1 MVMIGFLE
9 MTSSKC
15 VRMTAEIK
23 SKTDHQLIV
32 EVTIPFEKSM
42 LASEGRIEQALSE
55 AGSLA
60 TGELL
65 KRFDTDGSAI
75 QMGSTKLTSKGQV
88 EKPYQTPYGETRVAR
103 HVYQSPQGGA
113 TFCPLER
120 DARIIQGATPK
131 LAKQLSHK
139 YSKLSVDEVKTDL
152 HSNHGRALSRGYIQ
166 KVSETVGALAQAKEE
181 HWHYSTPALAA
192 PVATVS
198 IGLDG
203 TTLFLRE
210 HGYRIAMVG
219 TLALYDKAG
228 ERLHTTY
235 IGAAPEYGKARF
247 LARMRQEIAHIK
259 QLYPEALYIG
269 LADGATDNWSFLNQH
284 TAIQITDFWHATEY
298 LAQAAEAIF
307 PLKRDSTRKQQWLED
322 RCHTLKHLQG
332 AAGRILNELKDQLA
346 SLSSISHRETL
357 QKAVSYF
364 THQQPRMR
372 YYALVKQALPIG
384 SGVTEAACK
393 TIVKQRLCQSGMK
406 WHEKGASIILSLR
419 TLERSNRWEQ
429 FWSKVNQYGTAH

>member
-1 MVMIGFLE
+1 
-9 MTSSKC
+9 
-15 VRMTAEIK
+15 MTAKITSRTEDTLIIEI
-23 SKTDHQLIV
+23 TL
-32 EVTIPFEKSM
+32 PLARSM
-42 LASEGRIEQALSE
+42 LEGEGRIEQALNE

-65 KRFDTDGSAI
+65 KCFDTDGSAI

-88 EKPYQTPYGETRVAR
+88 EKPYQTPYGETRVKR

-131 LAKQLSHK
+131 LAKLLSHK

-152 HSNHGRALSRGYIQ
+152 QSNHGRALSRGYIQ

-181 HWHYSTPALAA
+181 QWHYATPPLDT

-203 TTLFLRE
+203 TTIYLRE
-210 HGYRIAMVG
+210 QGYRIAMVG
-219 TLALYDKAG
+219 TLALYDAQG

-235 IGAAPEYGKARF
+235 IGATPEYGKASF
-247 LARMRQEIAHIK
+247 LERMRQEIAHTK
-259 QLYPEALYIG
+259 QLYPDALYIG

-284 TAIQITDFWHATEY
+284 TTIQVTDFWHATEY
-298 LAQAAEAIF
+298 LAQAGEALF
-307 PLKRDSTRKQQWLED
+307 PAKRDAARKKQWLDE
-322 RCHTLKHLQG
+322 RCHKLKHFKG
-332 AAGRILNELKDQLA
+332 AAGRILNELKEPLA
-346 SLSSISHRETL
+346 GTLSNSNREKL

-364 THQQPRMR
+364 TNQKARMR

-393 TIVKQRLCQSGMK
+393 MIVKQRLCQSGMK

-429 FWSKVNQYGTAH
+429 FWGKINQYGAAC

>member
-1 MVMIGFLE
+1 
-9 MTSSKC
+9 
-15 VRMTAEIK
+15 MTAKITSRTEDTLIIEI
-23 SKTDHQLIV
+23 TL
-32 EVTIPFEKSM
+32 PLARSM
-42 LASEGRIEQALSE
+42 LEGEGRIEQALNE

-65 KRFDTDGSAI
+65 QCFDTDGSAI
-75 QMGSTKLTSKGQV
+75 QLGSTKLTSKGQV
-88 EKPYQTPYGETRVAR
+88 EKPYQTPYGETRVKR

-113 TFCPLER
+113 TFCPMER

-131 LAKQLSHK
+131 LAKLLSHK

-152 HSNHGRALSRGYIQ
+152 QSNHGRTLSRGYIQ

-181 HWHYSTPALAA
+181 HWHYATPVLDS

-203 TTLFLRE
+203 TTIYLRE
-210 HGYRIAMVG
+210 QGYRIAMVG
-219 TLALYDKAG
+219 TLALYDSAG

-235 IGAAPEYGKARF
+235 LGASPEYGKASF
-247 LARMRQEIAHIK
+247 LERMRQEIAHTK

-284 TAIQITDFWHATEY
+284 TAIQVTDFWHATEY
-298 LAQAAEAIF
+298 LAQAGEALF
-307 PLKRDSTRKQQWLED
+307 PAKRDAARKKQCLDE
-322 RCHTLKHLQG
+322 RCHKLKHLKG
-332 AAGRILNELKDQLA
+332 AAGRILKELKAHLA
-346 SLSSISHRETL
+346 GTLSTSNREKL

-364 THQQPRMR
+364 TRQKARMG

-393 TIVKQRLCQSGMK
+393 MIVKQRLCQSGMK
-406 WHEKGASIILSLR
+406 WNEKGASIILSLR

-429 FWSKVNQYGTAH
+429 FWGKINQYGTAC

>member
-1 MVMIGFLE
+1 MAAKI
-9 MTSSKC
+9 TSRTDNNL
-15 VRMTAEIK
+15 VIEI
-23 SKTDHQLIV
+23 TL
-32 EVTIPFEKSM
+32 PLARSM
-42 LASEGRIEQALSE
+42 LEGEGHIEQALNE

-65 KRFDTDGSAI
+65 KCFDTDGSAI

-88 EKPYQTPYGETRVAR
+88 EKPYQTPYGETRVKR
-103 HVYQSPQGGA
+103 HVYQSPQGGT

-131 LAKQLSHK
+131 LAKLLSHK

-152 HSNHGRALSRGYIQ
+152 QSNHGRSLSRGYIQ

-181 HWHYSTPALAA
+181 HWHYATPALDA

-203 TTLFLRE
+203 TTLYLRE
-210 HGYRIAMVG
+210 QGYRIAMVG
-219 TLALYDKAG
+219 TLALYDHAG

-235 IGAAPEYGKARF
+235 LGASPEYGKASF
-247 LARMRQEIAHIK
+247 LERMRQEIEHTK
-259 QLYPEALYIG
+259 QLYPDALYIG

-284 TAIQITDFWHATEY
+284 TTIQVTDFWHATEY
-298 LAQAAEAIF
+298 LAQAGEALF
-307 PLKRDSTRKQQWLED
+307 PAKRDAARKKQWLDE
-322 RCHTLKHLQG
+322 RCHKLKHFKG
-332 AAGRILNELKDQLA
+332 AAGRILNELKEPLA
-346 SLSSISHRETL
+346 GTLSKSNREKL
-357 QKAVSYF
+357 HKAVSYF
-364 THQQPRMR
+364 TRQKARMR

-393 TIVKQRLCQSGMK
+393 MIVKQRLCQSGMK
-406 WHEKGASIILSLR
+406 WNEKGASIILSLR

-429 FWSKVNQYGTAH
+429 FWGKINQYGTAC

>member
-1 MVMIGFLE
+1 MIHFLE
-9 MTSSKC
+9 ITLRKFTL
-15 VRMTAEIK
+15 MTAKITSRTEDTLVIEI
-23 SKTDHQLIV
+23 TL
-32 EVTIPFEKSM
+32 PLARSM
-42 LASEGRIEQALSE
+42 LEGEGHIEQALNE

-75 QMGSTKLTSKGQV
+75 QMGSTRLTSKGQV
-88 EKPYQTPYGETRVAR
+88 EKPYQTPYGETRLKR

-131 LAKQLSHK
+131 LAKLLSHK

-152 HSNHGRALSRGYIQ
+152 QSNHGRTLSRGYIQ

-181 HWHYSTPALAA
+181 HWHYTTPDLDE

-203 TTLFLRE
+203 TTLYLRE

-219 TLALYDKAG
+219 TLALYDSTG

-235 IGAAPEYGKARF
+235 IGASPEYGKASF
-247 LARMRQEIAHIK
+247 LERMRQEIAHTK
-259 QLYPEALYIG
+259 QLYPDALYIG

-284 TAIQITDFWHATEY
+284 TAIQVTDFWHATEY
-298 LAQAAEAIF
+298 LAQAGEAIF
-307 PLKRDSTRKQQWLED
+307 PAKRDGLQKKQWLDE
-322 RCHTLKHLQG
+322 RCHKLKHLKG
-332 AAGRILNELKDQLA
+332 AAGRILKELNDKLGGK
-346 SLSSISHRETL
+346 LSTSNREKL

-364 THQQPRMR
+364 TNQKARMR

-393 TIVKQRLCQSGMK
+393 MIVKQRLCQSGMK
-406 WHEKGASIILSLR
+406 WNEKGASIILSLR

-429 FWSKVNQYGTAH
+429 FWGKINQYGAAC